1 MGDKSKIKTN
11 PFRLPTV
18 KARLDAL
25 CILALFPVV
34 VCFAAFTRPV
44 IYRITGG
51 LHGGTFKDVLHKTE
65 DVDVGRPCKRQGWLN
80 NAMFVVTCDN
90 TSLDIHSVLAVTWLL
105 LFTTQIFF
113 IKYNFRKFH
122 KQLGK
127 FGMPIAFVNALGMM
141 QFAAYDFFYPM
152 EYTTRPAAFTP
163 FMWFLSVEMIL
174 YLKSSYDALQ
184 SHDIQMHSLWMYR
197 AFCKS
202 FSTPV
207 MRFYP
212 MVLRYFF
219 GTQCATLNGEKA
231 VFAAMSVAA
240 VFITGLSYIANV
252 LVLEQPM
259 DKFMKTTIIKS
270 AITLLID
277 LVFASS
283 KGMFI
288 TGMYTCW
295 KVGPENFNS
304 SMSLADGLAAGREL

>member
-1 MGDKSKIKTN
+1 MGDKDKIKKN
-11 PFRLPTV
+11 PFRLTTQ

-25 CILALFPVV
+25 CTLALFPVV

-51 LHGGTFKDVLHKTE
+51 LHGGTFKDVLHKGNE
-65 DVDVGRPCKRQGWLN
+65 NVDVGQPCKRQGWLN

-90 TSLDIHSVLAVTWLL
+90 TSLDIHSVLAVTWLF
-105 LFTTQIFF
+105 LFTMQIFF
-113 IKYNFRKFH
+113 IKYNFRGFH
-122 KQLGK
+122 KAVGK
-127 FGMPIAFVNALGMM
+127 YGMPIAFVNALGMM

-184 SHDIQMHSLWMYR
+184 NHDITMHSLWMYR

-219 GTQCATLNGEKA
+219 GTQCAALNGEKA
-231 VFAAMSVAA
+231 VFAAMTVAA
-240 VFITGLSYIANV
+240 FFISGLSYIANL

-259 DKFMKTTIIKS
+259 DKFMKTTFIKS
-270 AITLLID
+270 GVTLLID
-277 LVFASS
+277 LIFASS

-295 KVGPENFNS
+295 KVGPENFDP
-304 SMSLADGLAAGREL
+304 SMAFGGGAEL

>member
-1 MGDKSKIKTN
+1 MGDKDKIKKN
-11 PFRLPTV
+11 PFRLTTQ

-25 CILALFPVV
+25 CTLALFPVV

-51 LHGGTFKDVLHKTE
+51 LHGGTFKDVLHKGNE
-65 DVDVGRPCKRQGWLN
+65 NVDVGQPCKRQGWLN

-90 TSLDIHSVLAVTWLL
+90 TSLDIHSVLAVTWLF
-105 LFTTQIFF
+105 LFTMQIFF
-113 IKYNFRKFH
+113 IKYNFRGFH
-122 KQLGK
+122 KAVGK
-127 FGMPIAFVNALGMM
+127 YGMPIAFVNALGMM

-184 SHDIQMHSLWMYR
+184 NHDITMHSLWMYR

-219 GTQCATLNGEKA
+219 GTQCAALNGEKA
-231 VFAAMSVAA
+231 VFAAMTVAA
-240 VFITGLSYIANV
+240 FFISGLSYIANL

-259 DKFMKTTIIKS
+259 DKFMKTTFIKS
-270 AITLLID
+270 GVTLLID
-277 LVFASS
+277 LIFASS

-295 KVGPENFNS
+295 KVGPENFHP
-304 SMSLADGLAAGREL
+304 SMAFGGGAEL

>member
-1 MGDKSKIKTN
+1 MGDKDKIKKN
-11 PFRLPTV
+11 PFRLTTQ

-25 CILALFPVV
+25 CTLALFPVV

-51 LHGGTFKDVLHKTE
+51 LHGGTFKDVLHKGNE
-65 DVDVGRPCKRQGWLN
+65 NVDVGQPCKRQGWLN

-90 TSLDIHSVLAVTWLL
+90 TSLDIHSVLAVTWLF
-105 LFTTQIFF
+105 LFTMQIFF
-113 IKYNFRKFH
+113 IKYNFRGFH
-122 KQLGK
+122 KAVGK
-127 FGMPIAFVNALGMM
+127 YGMPIAFVNALGMM

-184 SHDIQMHSLWMYR
+184 NHDITMHSLWMYR

-219 GTQCATLNGEKA
+219 GTQCAALNGEKA
-231 VFAAMSVAA
+231 VFAAMTVAA
-240 VFITGLSYIANV
+240 FFISGLSYIANL

-259 DKFMKTTIIKS
+259 DKFMKTTFIKS
-270 AITLLID
+270 GVTLLID
-277 LVFASS
+277 LIFASS

-295 KVGPENFNS
+295 KVGPENFNP
-304 SMSLADGLAAGREL
+304 SMAFGGGAEL